1 MKLEEIAQ
9 IRTGLV
15 LTRKK
20 ATIKYEIE
28 YTYKLMTLKNIK
40 DNGAFNKEPFEVF
53 ESNDKLDKGH
63 FTAEGDILIKL
74 SYPYT
79 AVHIDKN
86 RTGLLVPSYFA
97 IIRLIAQNYV
107 PGYVTWYLNSDKVKK
122 EFMRSQTGTAMLTT
136 NKAVISS
143 IDIKEI
149 PIEDQKKIAEMRE
162 LHLKEMYLLNRL
174 IDEKGKYYKARTD
187 KLLNKNWGKYNG

>member
-1 MKLEEIAQ
+1 MKLEQIAR

-15 LTRKK
+15 LTRKR

-28 YTYKLMTLKNIK
+28 YTYKLVTLKNIE
-40 DNGAFNKEPFEVF
+40 DNGTFNKEPFEIF
-53 ESNDKLDKGH
+53 ESNGKLDKGH
-63 FTAEGDILIKL
+63 FTEKGDILIKL

-97 IIRLIAQNYV
+97 IISLIAQNYV
-107 PGYVTWYLNSDKVKK
+107 PGYITWYLNSDKVKK

-149 PIEDQKKIAEMRE
+149 PIGDQKRIAEMRG
-162 LHLKEMYLLNRL
+162 LYLKEIYLLNRL
-174 IDEKGKYYKARTD
+174 IGEKEKYYKAITNR
-187 KLLNKNWGKYNG
+187 LLNKNWGNYNG